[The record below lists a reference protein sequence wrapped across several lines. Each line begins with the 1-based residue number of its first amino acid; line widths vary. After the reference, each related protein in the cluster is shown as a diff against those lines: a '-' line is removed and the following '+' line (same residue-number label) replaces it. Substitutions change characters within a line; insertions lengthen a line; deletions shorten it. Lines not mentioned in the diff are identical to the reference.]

1 MKSKR
6 MVEKKGISFRDI
18 LSEVGVI
25 EFVRSYGK
33 RVFVNEELAYQYKD
47 ARIARAVSDRLACFI
62 GVR

>member
-1 MKSKR
+1 MKNKR
-6 MVEKKGISFRDI
+6 MIERDGIPFRDI
-18 LSEVGVI
+18 LSEVSVI

-47 ARIARAVSDRLACFI
+47 ARIARAVSERLACFI